1 MTEWEEMNQRLL
13 VIIILNLC
21 FHTYTY
27 RKMFELSEKLKQC
40 LPPYPIRGH
49 ILNKI
54 YDLIKHESTVIR

>member
-1 MTEWEEMNQRLL
+1 MTEWEEMNNGYTLL
-13 VIIILNLC
+13 LFLNLC

-27 RKMFELSEKLKQC
+27 RKMFELYEKLKHR

-54 YDLIKHESTVIR
+54 YDFIKHESTAIR